1 VLRLRYTEYTHSI
14 ILHEPQANAKPKSH
28 LTPRLTRTGVEPC
41 VEAVLNLKPD
51 ISHLQAAPKHTRTSR
66 VSPYMHQD
74 PIWFTTCT
82 NIGFLPPRLRCRKAD
97 NAPKCSGAES
107 SNANVSFPEHFE
119 GKRQSGEMYQ
129 KDCLPL
135 LSTFCKFQRLKV
147 KGSRVMLVCLHQ
159 HQINTVA
166 HENGSTS
173 QRVQA
178 VHTQRFNSF
187 VAASSCICVW
197 LLKCTWWI

>member
-1 VLRLRYTEYTHSI
+1 MSNVEGDVKVCRTSVERVSNLVSKRCRTLDPTFLTYRLLPNTQELPESAPI
-14 ILHEPQANAKPKSH
+14 C
-28 LTPRLTRTGVEPC
+28 TRTQYLVHYLHKHW
-41 VEAVLNLKPD
+41 VLA
-51 ISHLQAAPKHTRTSR
+51 STS
-66 VSPYMHQD
+66 SLSE
-74 PIWFTTCT
+74 
-82 NIGFLPPRLRCRKAD
+82 GD
-97 NAPKCSGAES
+97 NAPKWSGAES
-107 SNANVSFPEHFE
+107 SNANFSFPEHFE

-166 HENGSTS
+166 HENGATS
-173 QRVQA
+173 PTQRVQA

-187 VAASSCICVW
+187 VAATSCICVW
-197 LLKCTWWI
+197 LLKCTHGDSCQ